1 MKDIENK
8 VLIGITSLAL
18 LLCLVKKR
26 FNHFIIL
33 ISSSVI
39 VFVLT
44 KNLYTSLMIGLLVS
58 SIYFNTDNSVLE
70 NFKNASNTKTKPK
83 TKSKQQPKT
92 SSKKKKK
99 KKKET
104 ENFNNK
110 DHIDIGT
117 NFLKAYEN
125 LTPQAIEGMSKDT
138 KSLIGTQKK
147 LMSTLNH
154 LGPTLKEGKK
164 VLDTFKNY
172 FDDSDL
178 LK

>member
-8 VLIGITSLAL
+8 VLIGITSLVL

-26 FNHFIIL
+26 FHHIIVL
-33 ISSSVI
+33 IASSVI

-44 KNLYTSLMIGLLVS
+44 KNLSTSLMIGLLVS
-58 SIYFNTDNSVLE
+58 SIYFNTDDSVLE
-70 NFKNASNTKTKPK
+70 NFKNASTTKTKPK
-83 TKSKQQPKT
+83 TKVKPKT
-92 SSKKKKK
+92 SSKKK

>member
-8 VLIGITSLAL
+8 VLIGITSLVL

-26 FNHFIIL
+26 FHHIIVL
-33 ISSSVI
+33 IASSVI

-44 KNLYTSLMIGLLVS
+44 KNLSTSLMIGLLIS
-58 SIYFNTDNSVLE
+58 SIYFNTDDSVLE
-70 NFKNASNTKTKPK
+70 NFKNASTTKTKPK
-83 TKSKQQPKT
+83 TKLKHKT
-92 SSKKKKK
+92 SSKKKNKK
-99 KKKET
+99 KKQT
-104 ENFNNK
+104 ENFNNN

-138 KSLIGTQKK
+138 QSLIGTQKK